1 MYCEA
6 SCCTDFFNLLSL
18 SLFKVQK
25 SSSAFCFH
33 VPQSMG
39 ESRCTHLESNGSS
52 ATVLTIEFVV
62 NPSLILV
69 KLSLDKDSSPD
80 PIQNV

>member
-1 MYCEA
+1 
-6 SCCTDFFNLLSL
+6 
-18 SLFKVQK
+18 
-25 SSSAFCFH
+25 
-33 VPQSMG
+33 MG